1 MKSISATISLPRTNW
16 QGGCLQLDTLSSTG
30 AGSFSEPIDKIQL
43 TCGSLS
49 PSVAGAVEVV
59 IVVARALIVKNDN

>member
-1 MKSISATISLPRTNW
+1 
-16 QGGCLQLDTLSSTG
+16 LQLDTLSSTG

-49 PSVAGAVEVV
+49 LSVAGAVEVV
-59 IVVARALIVKNDN
+59 IVVAGALIVKNDK